1 MKELVQ
7 SIQRYENLIDG
18 LPFTPDGYQKAK
30 DLLSRRFGK
39 TSEVVGSYV
48 RHILELPTIRERDV
62 KKIHEFYEILL
73 FNVESLQTLK
83 SINKLDAA
91 VRFTFDKLGVIKNE
105 LAMIDENWSEWSFV
119 QFLEALEKWTINNP
133 IPESQRHKVMA
144 ISNNKRE
151 KSRAFYAKRDD
162 GNQTTT
168 RGCLFCQ
175 SPDHRAIDCDKVVS
189 LEQRKKIFLDKRLC
203 FNCTGSRH
211 RAEDCK
217 SKSTCQNCHAR
228 HHTSLCDRVQ
238 AREPGMTANN
248 IGNTAV
254 IHPVVVVKIAGYKFR
269 ALLDSGASHSY
280 ASSTAIN
287 LINARPKSTGLR
299 QIAMLTGITTRTMQV
314 FGVVISSVEGDF
326 KLEVDITKVNKRE
339 LLVLENPRYKQI
351 LEANPHLNGVRMDDD
366 DEKER
371 LPVHIILGAN
381 DFAKIRTGERL
392 RGGPPWRPCC
402 RVHPIWLD
410 NHVTWS

>member
-1 MKELVQ
+1 
-7 SIQRYENLIDG
+7 
-18 LPFTPDGYQKAK
+18 
-30 DLLSRRFGK
+30 
-39 TSEVVGSYV
+39 
-48 RHILELPTIRERDV
+48 
-62 KKIHEFYEILL
+62 
-73 FNVESLQTLK
+73 
-83 SINKLDAA
+83 
-91 VRFTFDKLGVIKNE
+91 
-105 LAMIDENWSEWSFV
+105 MIAENWSQWSFV

-168 RGCLFCQ
+168 RGCLFCE
-175 SPDHRAIDCDKVVS
+175 SRDHRAIDCDKVVS
-189 LEQRKKIFLDKRLC
+189 LKQRKKIFLDKRLC

-238 AREPGMTANN
+238 ASEPGMTANN

-254 IHPVVVVKIAGYKFR
+254 IHPVVVVRIAGYKFR

-287 LINARPKSTGLR
+287 LINERPKSTGLR
-299 QIAMLTGITTRTMQV
+299 QIGVWVIVESRESRVPSRESRLTCRESRH
-314 FGVVISSVEGDF
+314 IS
-326 KLEVDITKVNKRE
+326 RE
-339 LLVLENPRYKQI
+339 SMK
-351 LEANPHLNGVRMDDD
+351 
-366 DEKER
+366 
-371 LPVHIILGAN
+371 
-381 DFAKIRTGERL
+381 T
-392 RGGPPWRPCC
+392 
-402 RVHPIWLD
+402 
-410 NHVTWS
+410 